1 MKKNIKIFLSGVMLL
16 GANAFAAKDWKMSP
30 YVGIKGGV
38 VDHPASYKKLSIGEN
53 IGFPGGT
60 LITLGGRS
68 LQPLGHLVFGC
79 QWKSKHYFALDC
91 TVGSQ
96 GGAIQFEKIDG
107 APGDQLRNFKVSLKH
122 PFDAGGTLRMGYMLG
137 ESVLFM
143 GAGLVY
149 GRWNLHLTNDN
160 GRNLFGLDP
169 NTSTHFGK
177 AALFF
182 KPGLGIIVP
191 LDKCWN
197 VVLEYNFLCGPSI
210 SKTLTCPSVPTPPAP
225 ATLTSWKHSMK
236 IRQQSI
242 QLGINYHF
250 KTPG

>member
-1 MKKNIKIFLSGVMLL
+1 MKKNIRVFLSGVILL
-16 GANAFAAKDWKMSP
+16 GADAFAAKDWKMSP

-38 VDHPASYKKLSIGEN
+38 VDHPASYKKLSIIDN
-53 IGFPGGT
+53 PPFPGGT
-60 LITLGGRS
+60 LIELGGKS

-96 GGAIQFEKIDG
+96 GGAIQFDKTDG
-107 APGDQLRNFKVSLKH
+107 APNGGLKCFKTSLKH
-122 PFDAGGTLRMGYMLG
+122 PFDAGGTLRMGYALG
-137 ESVLFM
+137 NSVFFV

-160 GRNLFGLDP
+160 VGNLFGLDS
-169 NTSTHFGK
+169 NTSTRFGK

-182 KPGLGIIVP
+182 KPGLGMIVP

-197 VVLEYNFLCGPSI
+197 IVLEYNFLCGPSI
-210 SKTLTCPSVPTPPAP
+210 SKILTSADSRS
-225 ATLTSWKHSMK
+225 SWKHSTK